1 MTVLTATMI
10 LGVLVIIALL
20 VMRLQQPAP
29 LALPETLQLPDGTVA
44 TAFTQADDWIAIVT
58 DGNEILIYDRVDM
71 TLQQTLRIN
80 NF

>member
-10 LGVLVIIALL
+10 AGVLVIIALL

-29 LALPETLQLPDGTVA
+29 LALPRTLQLPDGTVA

-58 DGNEILIYDRVDM
+58 EDNRILIYDRASQ
-71 TLQQTLRIN
+71 TLQQTVTLEG
-80 NF
+80 F